1 MKTLKKWMMMS
12 ALAAS
17 LFGFAGC
24 ALFGGLSSGSSSQ
37 QSTEKRGIIYSE
49 QTFGSVKLSLEWNVN
64 SARANPLGCYAQ
76 NQKTY
81 RISLVAVDNL
91 SEGTSFY
98 FDGEGTAKS
107 QYDEIIRFIR
117 SSDMYDPDLYKN
129 ITLFF
134 GGLNCYNSYSY
145 PPHSNGAIIYTDWR
159 NELVYCFK
167 SNEEFVDSVIAIHEP
182 SRIKGKNQF
191 IGDYFGM
198 PKNPFYDDDQQQYLD
213 GIDPT
218 LDSRTTIDNFVFTSV
233 EQNRYLKFPQA
244 AYSDRQKL
252 YIIYFRWRK
261 QHTYF
266 YFDNE
271 DRAIRAWLQ
280 LKQEYSDEYLG
291 DSDKMR
297 YVHFYTD
304 WTLNYGGSYC
314 TDIKYN
320 YVQMFEYCFTGKGSK
335 ANPFEGGRIAGKK
348 LDVRP
353 YIQ

>member
-1 MKTLKKWMMMS
+1 MMS
-12 ALAAS
+12 ALATS

-81 RISLVAVDNL
+81 RISLAAADNL

-98 FDGEGTAKS
+98 FDTEVEAKY

-117 SSDMYDPDLYKN
+117 SSDIYDPDLYKN

-134 GGLNCYNSYSY
+134 GGLNAYD
-145 PPHSNGAIIYTDWR
+145 IYYYAPTTP
-159 NELVYCFK
+159 NAFTELVYSFK
-167 SNEEFVDSVIAIHEP
+167 SNKFMEGR
-182 SRIKGKNQF
+182 SRF

-280 LKQEYSDEYLG
+280 LKKEYSDEYLG
-291 DSDKMR
+291 DPDKMR
-297 YVHFYTD
+297 YVDFYTD

>member
-1 MKTLKKWMMMS
+1 MKTLKKWMRMS

-37 QSTEKRGIIYSE
+37 QSTEKSGIIYSE
-49 QTFGSVKLSLEWNVN
+49 QTFGSVKISLEWNVN

-81 RISLVAVDNL
+81 RISLAAVDNL

-134 GGLNCYNSYSY
+134 GGLNAYD
-145 PPHSNGAIIYTDWR
+145 IYYYAPTAP
-159 NELVYCFK
+159 NAFTELVYCFTLNEFHSQTFIHGK
-167 SNEEFVDSVIAIHEP
+167 SRFV
-182 SRIKGKNQF
+182 
-191 IGDYFGM
+191 GDHFGM

-213 GIDPT
+213 GIDPKS
-218 LDSRTTIDNFVFTSV
+218 DQRTTIDDFIFTSV
-233 EQNRYLKFPQA
+233 EQNRYLKFPQTS
-244 AYSDRQKL
+244 YSDRQKL

-280 LKQEYSDEYLG
+280 LKKEYSDEYLG
-291 DSDKMR
+291 AP
-297 YVHFYTD
+297 
-304 WTLNYGGSYC
+304 
-314 TDIKYN
+314 IK
-320 YVQMFEYCFTGKGSK
+320 
-335 ANPFEGGRIAGKK
+335 
-348 LDVRP
+348 
-353 YIQ
+353 

>member
-49 QTFGSVKLSLEWNVN
+49 QTFGSVKISLEWNVN

-81 RISLVAVDNL
+81 RISLAAVDNL

-129 ITLFF
+129 TTLFF
-134 GGLNCYNSYSY
+134 GGLNAYD
-145 PPHSNGAIIYTDWR
+145 IYYYAPTTP
-159 NELVYCFK
+159 NAFTELVYCFK
-167 SNEEFVDSVIAIHEP
+167 SNEEFVDSVIAIHDP

-191 IGDYFGM
+191 VGDHFGM
-198 PKNPFYDDDQQQYLD
+198 PQNPFYDDDQQQYLD

-218 LDSRTTIDNFVFTSV
+218 LDSRTTIDDFVFTSV

-252 YIIYFRWRK
+252 YIIFFRWRR

-348 LDVRP
+348 FDVRP
-353 YIQ
+353 YLQ

>member
-233 EQNRYLKFPQA
+233 EQNRYLKFPQTS
-244 AYSDRQKL
+244 YSDRQKL

-280 LKQEYSDEYLG
+280 LKKEYSDEYLG
-291 DSDKMR
+291 DPDKMR

-320 YVQMFEYCFTGKGSK
+320 YAQMFEYCFTGKGSK

-353 YIQ
+353 YLQ

>member
-49 QTFGSVKLSLEWNVN
+49 QTFGSVKISLEWNVN

-98 FDGEGTAKS
+98 FDGERTAKS
-107 QYDEIIRFIR
+107 QYDEIIRFIH

-134 GGLNCYNSYSY
+134 GGLNAYD
-145 PPHSNGAIIYTDWR
+145 IYYYAPTTP
-159 NELVYCFK
+159 NAFTELVYCFK
-167 SNEEFVDSVIAIHEP
+167 SNKFMEGR
-182 SRIKGKNQF
+182 SRF
-191 IGDYFGM
+191 IGDHFGM

-213 GIDPT
+213 GIDPKS
-218 LDSRTTIDNFVFTSV
+218 DQRTTIDDFIFTSV
-233 EQNRYLKFPQA
+233 EQNRYLKFPQTS
-244 AYSDRQKL
+244 YSERQKL
-252 YIIYFRWRK
+252 YIIFFRWRG
-261 QHTYF
+261 QYTYF

-271 DRAIRAWLQ
+271 DRATRAWLQ
-280 LKQEYSDEYLG
+280 LKKEYSDEYLG
-291 DSDKMR
+291 DPDKMR
-297 YVHFYTD
+297 YVDFYTD

-335 ANPFEGGRIAGKK
+335 ANPFEGGRITGKK

>member
-12 ALAAS
+12 VLAAS

-24 ALFGGLSSGSSSQ
+24 ALLGGLSSGSSSQ

-49 QTFGSVKLSLEWNVN
+49 QTFGSVKISLEWNVN

-98 FDGEGTAKS
+98 FDGERTAKS
-107 QYDEIIRFIR
+107 QYHEIIRFIR

-134 GGLNCYNSYSY
+134 GGLNSYD
-145 PPHSNGAIIYTDWR
+145 IYYYAPTTP
-159 NELVYCFK
+159 NAFTELVYCFK
-167 SNEEFVDSVIAIHEP
+167 SNEEFVDSVIAIHAP

-191 IGDYFGM
+191 VGDHFGM
-198 PKNPFYDDDQQQYLD
+198 PQNPFYDDDQQQYLD

-218 LDSRTTIDNFVFTSV
+218 LDSRTTIDDFVFTSV

-252 YIIYFRWRK
+252 YIIFFRWRR

-271 DRAIRAWLQ
+271 DRAIRAWQQ

-297 YVHFYTD
+297 YVDFYTD

>member
-1 MKTLKKWMMMS
+1 MKTLKKWMMTS

-64 SARANPLGCYAQ
+64 SARAYPLGCYAQ
-76 NQKTY
+76 NKKIY
-81 RISLVAVDNL
+81 RISLAAVDNL

-134 GGLNCYNSYSY
+134 GGLNSYD
-145 PPHSNGAIIYTDWR
+145 IYYYAPTTP
-159 NELVYCFK
+159 NAFTELVYCFK
-167 SNEEFVDSVIAIHEP
+167 SNEEFVNSVIAIHAP

-191 IGDYFGM
+191 VGNYFGM
-198 PKNPFYDDDQQQYLD
+198 PQNPFYDDDQQQYLD

-218 LDSRTTIDNFVFTSV
+218 LDSRTTIDDFVFTSV
-233 EQNRYLKFPQA
+233 EQNRYLKFPQTS
-244 AYSDRQKL
+244 YPDRQKL
-252 YIIYFRWRK
+252 YIIFFRWRG
-261 QHTYF
+261 QYTYF

-280 LKQEYSDEYLG
+280 LKQKYSDEYLG
-291 DSDKMR
+291 DPDKMR
-297 YVHFYTD
+297 YVDFYTD

>member
-1 MKTLKKWMMMS
+1 MKTLKKWMRMS

-24 ALFGGLSSGSSSQ
+24 ALFGGLLSGSSSQ

-49 QTFGSVKLSLEWNVN
+49 QTFGSVKISLEWNVN

-81 RISLVAVDNL
+81 RISLAAVDNL

-134 GGLNCYNSYSY
+134 GGLNSYD
-145 PPHSNGAIIYTDWR
+145 IYYYAPTTP
-159 NELVYCFK
+159 NAFAELVYCFK
-167 SNEEFVDSVIAIHEP
+167 SNEKLVDSGIAIHAP

-191 IGDYFGM
+191 VGDHFGM

-213 GIDPT
+213 GIDPKS
-218 LDSRTTIDNFVFTSV
+218 DPRTTIDDFIFTSV
-233 EQNRYLKFPQA
+233 EQNRYLKFPQTS
-244 AYSDRQKL
+244 YSERQKL
-252 YIIYFRWRK
+252 YIIFFRWRG
-261 QHTYF
+261 QYTYF

-271 DRAIRAWLQ
+271 DRATRAWLQ
-280 LKQEYSDEYLG
+280 LKKEYSDEYLG
-291 DSDKMR
+291 DPDKMR
-297 YVHFYTD
+297 YVNFYTD